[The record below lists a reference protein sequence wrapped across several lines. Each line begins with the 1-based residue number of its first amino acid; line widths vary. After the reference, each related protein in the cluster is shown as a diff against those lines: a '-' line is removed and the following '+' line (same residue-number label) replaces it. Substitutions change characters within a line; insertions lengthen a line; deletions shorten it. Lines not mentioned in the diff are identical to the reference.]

1 MQKILIAINGEEL
14 NEQALNFACAIA
26 RIKASPLTGIFL
38 ENLVENEQLIWKVT
52 GGGNYPEW
60 EIDERSKALA
70 AKAKKI
76 TANIEKFRAV
86 CQANQ
91 VACKV
96 HEDKS
101 VPVREMETESR
112 FADLLILDACMS
124 FKGYTGTPS
133 DLVQQILR
141 HAECPVIIAPE
152 SYTAINEIIFMYDGS
167 KNAAYAIKQFA
178 YLFPELYDKRV
189 IVFRIA
195 EDGIWQGHEREQML
209 EWLQQRYSAIGFEV
223 QKGDVKD
230 KMFDYLLK
238 RENNIIVMGSYGRTA
253 LSRFFTHSDAD
264 FVINA
269 IPRPLFISHI

>member
-26 RIKASPLTGIFL
+26 RIKGSPLTGIFL
-38 ENLVENEQLIWKVT
+38 ENMVENEQLIWKVT

-60 EIDERSKALA
+60 ETDEHSKILE

-76 TANIEKFRAV
+76 NANIEKFRAV

-91 VACKV
+91 VLCKV

-101 VPVREMETESR
+101 VPSREVETESR
-112 FADLLILDACMS
+112 FADLLIVDACMS

-133 DLVQQILR
+133 DFVQQILR
-141 HAECPVIIAPE
+141 HAECPVIVAPE
-152 SYTAINEIIFMYDGS
+152 SFTAINEIVFLYDGS
-167 KNAAYAIKQFA
+167 KNAAYAIKQFT

-189 IVFRIA
+189 IVFRIS
-195 EDGIWQGHEREQML
+195 EDGIWQDHERQQMQ

-230 KMFDYLLK
+230 KIFDYLLK

-253 LSRFFTHSDAD
+253 LSRFFSHSDAD

-269 IPRPLFISHI
+269 IPRPLFISHA